1 MVARKICFGLTAG
14 RRAGSTALKK
24 QTDQSDRTDMT
35 NQIAKIAIALCM
47 LLVPGAVQAQKLVI
61 AWTAV
66 SAFNSPFWVMNDA
79 GFYKE
84 EGLDVDTIYIASS
97 PIAAKAMLAG
107 EIVISAQNSQ
117 VIADAGLHGAD
128 LVAIGATVNI
138 VPFYV
143 MATPEIKSVMDL
155 KGKVVGVSRFGAATD
170 FGMRMFL
177 GKYGLEA
184 HKDVTFIQIGGMPEI
199 AAALSKRIIAAAPMS
214 YPMVYVA
221 EQGGA
226 KVLANLVKDE
236 IPFVHLTLTT
246 TKRFL
251 KEKRPQAKAFLRAYG
266 KATHFIY
273 SRPAETRSIFA
284 KYTKINDQRILDG
297 SLKYGHEFME
307 KVPFV
312 KAAGFQVTLDE
323 IARTNPKA
331 KQAKPQQFFDNSLV
345 QELVDEGFFTKVW
358 GKNPL

>member
-1 MVARKICFGLTAG
+1 MKKAIFFALVFTSILLGN
-14 RRAGSTALKK
+14 RADAE
-24 QTDQSDRTDMT
+24 
-35 NQIAKIAIALCM
+35 
-47 LLVPGAVQAQKLVI
+47 KLVI

-97 PIAAKAMLAG
+97 PIAAKATLAG
-107 EIVISAQNSQ
+107 ETVISAQNSQ
-117 VIADAGLHGAD
+117 VIADSGLQGAD

-143 MATPEIKSVMDL
+143 MAAPEIRSIADL
-155 KGKVVGVSRFGAATD
+155 KGKTVGVSRFGAATD

-177 GKYGLEA
+177 AKYGLAA
-184 HKDVTFIQIGGMPEI
+184 HRDVAFIQIGGMPEI
-199 AAALSKRIIAAAPMS
+199 ATALSKKIIAAAPMS

-226 KVLANLVKDE
+226 KILANLAKDE

-251 KEKRPQAKAFLRAYG
+251 KDKRPQVKAFLRAYG
-266 KATHFIY
+266 KAVHFLFT
-273 SRPAETRSIFA
+273 RKAESLAIFV
-284 KYTKINDQRILDG
+284 KYTKIKDQKMLEG
-297 SLKYGHEFME
+297 SLKYGYEFME

-312 KAAGFQVTLDE
+312 KRAGFQVTLDE

-331 KQAKPQQFFDNSLV
+331 KQAKPEQFFDNSVV
-345 QELVDEGFFTKVW
+345 QELVDEGFFAKLW
-358 GKNPL
+358 GRNP

>member
-1 MVARKICFGLTAG
+1 MK
-14 RRAGSTALKK
+14 
-24 QTDQSDRTDMT
+24 RTLL
-35 NQIAKIAIALCM
+35 AFHC
-47 LLVPGAVQAQKLVI
+47 LLVAIVISAPAALAQKLVI

-66 SAFNSPFWVMNDA
+66 SAFNSPFWIMSDA

-97 PIAAKAMLAG
+97 PIAAKATLAG

-117 VIADAGLHGAD
+117 VIADSGLQGAD
-128 LVAIGATVNI
+128 LVAIGAAVNI

-143 MATPEIKSVMDL
+143 MTVPEINRVSDL
-155 KGKVVGVSRFGAATD
+155 KGKTIGVSRFGAATD

-177 GKYGLEA
+177 AKHGLAA
-184 HKDVTFIQIGGMPEI
+184 HRDVAFIQIGGMPEI
-199 AAALSKRIIAAAPMS
+199 AAALSKKIIAAAPMS

-226 KVLANLVKDE
+226 KVLANLAKDE

-251 KEKRPQAKAFLRAYG
+251 KDKRPQAKAFLRAYG
-266 KATHFIY
+266 KAMHFLY
-273 SRPAETRSIFA
+273 NRQAESLAIFA
-284 KYTKINDQRILDG
+284 KYTKIKDQKMLEG
-297 SLKYGHEFME
+297 SLKYGYEFME

-312 KAAGFQVTLDE
+312 KRAGFQVTLDE
-323 IARTNPKA
+323 IGRTNSKA
-331 KQAKPQQFFDNSLV
+331 KQARPEQFFDNSIV
-345 QELVDEGFFTKVW
+345 QELVDEGFFAKLW
-358 GKNPL
+358 GKNP

>member
-1 MVARKICFGLTAG
+1 MKKALLAFGCIIAASFAFTSLATAE
-14 RRAGSTALKK
+14 
-24 QTDQSDRTDMT
+24 
-35 NQIAKIAIALCM
+35 
-47 LLVPGAVQAQKLVI
+47 KLVI

-97 PIAAKAMLAG
+97 PIAAKATLAG
-107 EIVISAQNSQ
+107 ETVISAQNSQ
-117 VIADAGLHGAD
+117 VIADSGLQGAD

-143 MATPEIKSVMDL
+143 MAAPEIRSIADL
-155 KGKVVGVSRFGAATD
+155 KGKTVGVSRFGAATD

-177 GKYGLEA
+177 AKHGLAA
-184 HKDVTFIQIGGMPEI
+184 HRDVAFIQIGGMPEI
-199 AAALSKRIIAAAPMS
+199 ATALSKKIIAAAPMS

-226 KVLANLVKDE
+226 KILANLAKDE

-251 KEKRPQAKAFLRAYG
+251 KEKRPQVKAFLRAYG
-266 KATHFIY
+266 KAVHFLFNRQTE
-273 SRPAETRSIFA
+273 SLAIFA
-284 KYTKINDQRILDG
+284 NYTKIKDQKILEG
-297 SLKYGHEFME
+297 SLKYGYEFME
-307 KVPFV
+307 KIPFV
-312 KAAGFQVTLDE
+312 KRAGFQVTLDE
-323 IARTNPKA
+323 IARSNPKA
-331 KQAKPQQFFDNSLV
+331 KLAKPEQFFDNSV
-345 QELVDEGFFTKVW
+345 IQELVDEGFFAKLW
-358 GKNPL
+358 GRNL

>member
-1 MVARKICFGLTAG
+1 MKKPLLAFHCLFVAIVIFAPP
-14 RRAGSTALKK
+14 AL
-24 QTDQSDRTDMT
+24 
-35 NQIAKIAIALCM
+35 
-47 LLVPGAVQAQKLVI
+47 AQKLVI

-66 SAFNSPFWVMNDA
+66 SAFNSPFWIMSDA

-97 PIAAKAMLAG
+97 PIAAKATLAG

-117 VIADAGLHGAD
+117 VIADSGLQGAD
-128 LVAIGATVNI
+128 LVAIGAAVNI

-143 MATPEIKSVMDL
+143 MTVPEINRVSDL
-155 KGKVVGVSRFGAATD
+155 KGKTIGVSRFGAATD

-177 GKYGLEA
+177 AKHGLAA
-184 HKDVTFIQIGGMPEI
+184 HRDVAFIQIGGMPEI
-199 AAALSKRIIAAAPMS
+199 AAALSKKIIAAAPMS

-226 KVLANLVKDE
+226 KVLANLAKEE

-266 KATHFIY
+266 KAMHFLY
-273 SRPAETRSIFA
+273 NRQAESLAIFA
-284 KYTKINDQRILDG
+284 KYSKIKDQKMLEG
-297 SLKYGHEFME
+297 SLKYGYEFME

-312 KAAGFQVTLDE
+312 KRAGFQVTLDE
-323 IARTNPKA
+323 IGRTNAKA
-331 KQAKPQQFFDNSLV
+331 KQARPEQFFDNSIV
-345 QELVDEGFFTKVW
+345 QELVDEGFFAKLW
-358 GKNPL
+358 GKNP

>member
-1 MVARKICFGLTAG
+1 MKKTLLAFGFFICASFAFTSVATAE
-14 RRAGSTALKK
+14 
-24 QTDQSDRTDMT
+24 
-35 NQIAKIAIALCM
+35 
-47 LLVPGAVQAQKLVI
+47 KLVI

-84 EGLDVDTIYIASS
+84 EGMDVDTIYIASS
-97 PIAAKAMLAG
+97 PIAAKATLAG
-107 EIVISAQNSQ
+107 ETVISAQNSQ
-117 VIADAGLHGAD
+117 VIADSGLQGAD

-143 MATPEIKSVMDL
+143 MAAPEIHSIADL
-155 KGKVVGVSRFGAATD
+155 KGKTVGVSRFGAATD

-177 GKYGLEA
+177 AKHGLAA
-184 HKDVTFIQIGGMPEI
+184 HRDVAFIQIGGMPEI
-199 AAALSKRIIAAAPMS
+199 ATALSKKIIAAAPMS
-214 YPMVYVA
+214 YPMVYIA

-226 KVLANLVKDE
+226 KILANLAKDE

-251 KEKRPQAKAFLRAYG
+251 KEKRPLVKAFLRAYG
-266 KATHFIY
+266 KAVHFLFNRQ
-273 SRPAETRSIFA
+273 SESLAIFA
-284 KYTKINDQRILDG
+284 KYTKIKDQKMLEG
-297 SLKYGHEFME
+297 SLKYGYEFME

-312 KAAGFQVTLDE
+312 KRAGFQVTLDE

-331 KQAKPQQFFDNSLV
+331 KQAKPEQFFDNTLV
-345 QELVDEGFFTKVW
+345 QELVDEGFFAKLW
-358 GKNPL
+358 GRNP

>member
-1 MVARKICFGLTAG
+1 MKKAIFFALVFTSILLGN
-14 RRAGSTALKK
+14 RADAE
-24 QTDQSDRTDMT
+24 
-35 NQIAKIAIALCM
+35 
-47 LLVPGAVQAQKLVI
+47 KLVI

-97 PIAAKAMLAG
+97 PIAAKATLAG
-107 EIVISAQNSQ
+107 ETVISAQNSQ
-117 VIADAGLHGAD
+117 VIADSGLQGAD

-143 MATPEIKSVMDL
+143 MAAPEIRTIADL
-155 KGKVVGVSRFGAATD
+155 KGKTVGVSRFGAATD

-177 GKYGLEA
+177 AKYGLAA
-184 HKDVTFIQIGGMPEI
+184 HRDVAFIQIGGMPEI
-199 AAALSKRIIAAAPMS
+199 ATALSKKIIAAAPMS

-226 KVLANLVKDE
+226 KILANLAKDE

-251 KEKRPQAKAFLRAYG
+251 KDKRPQVKAFLRAYG
-266 KATHFIY
+266 KAVHFLFT
-273 SRPAETRSIFA
+273 RKAESLAIFA
-284 KYTKINDQRILDG
+284 KYTKIKDQKMLEG
-297 SLKYGHEFME
+297 SLKYGYEFME

-312 KAAGFQVTLDE
+312 KRAGFQVTLDE

-331 KQAKPQQFFDNSLV
+331 KQAKPEQFFDNSLI
-345 QELVDEGFFTKVW
+345 QELVDEGFFAKLW
-358 GKNPL
+358 GRNP

>member
-1 MVARKICFGLTAG
+1 MKKAIFFALVFTSILLGN
-14 RRAGSTALKK
+14 RADAE
-24 QTDQSDRTDMT
+24 
-35 NQIAKIAIALCM
+35 
-47 LLVPGAVQAQKLVI
+47 KLVI

-84 EGLDVDTIYIASS
+84 EGLDVDTIYIPSS
-97 PIAAKAMLAG
+97 PIAAKATLAG
-107 EIVISAQNSQ
+107 ETVISAQNSQ
-117 VIADAGLHGAD
+117 VIADSGLQGAD

-143 MATPEIKSVMDL
+143 MAAPEIRTIADL
-155 KGKVVGVSRFGAATD
+155 KGKTVGVSRFGAATD

-177 GKYGLEA
+177 AKYGLAA
-184 HKDVTFIQIGGMPEI
+184 HRDVAFIQIGGMPEI
-199 AAALSKRIIAAAPMS
+199 ATALSKKIIAAAPMS

-226 KVLANLVKDE
+226 KILANLAKDE

-251 KEKRPQAKAFLRAYG
+251 KDKRPQVKAFLRAYG
-266 KATHFIY
+266 KAVHFLFT
-273 SRPAETRSIFA
+273 RKAESLAIFA
-284 KYTKINDQRILDG
+284 KYTKIKDQKMLEG
-297 SLKYGHEFME
+297 SLKYGYEFME
-307 KVPFV
+307 KVHFV
-312 KAAGFQVTLDE
+312 KSAGFQVTLDE

-331 KQAKPQQFFDNSLV
+331 KQAKPEQFFDNSII
-345 QELVDEGFFTKVW
+345 QELVDEGFFAKLW
-358 GKNPL
+358 GRNP